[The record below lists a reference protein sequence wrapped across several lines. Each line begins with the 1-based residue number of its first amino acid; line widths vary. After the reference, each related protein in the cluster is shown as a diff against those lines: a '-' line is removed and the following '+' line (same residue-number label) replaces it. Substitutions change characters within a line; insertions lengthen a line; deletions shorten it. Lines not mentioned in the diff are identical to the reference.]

1 MNSTAIQSRIDRL
14 QHESYAA
21 RKRLRD
27 EREAY
32 REAKQ
37 HLQDAEQARSI
48 AQQVAQAVQQQA
60 HAKIAGVVTT
70 CLKSVFGEDSY
81 EFKIKFIRK
90 RNRTEAQLI
99 LVKDGEEITDPINED
114 SGGVLDIASFGLRL
128 ACLIL
133 HKPQLRKILVLDEPF
148 RFVSKSYRGNVRQ
161 MLLKLAEDFHLQII
175 MVTHI
180 EELMC
185 GTIIRL

>member
-1 MNSTAIQSRIDRL
+1 MTLEQMQSRIDRL

-21 RKRLRD
+21 RKRLKD

-32 REAKQ
+32 QVAQQ
-37 HLQDAEQARSI
+37 HLRDAEQARSI

-81 EFKIKFIRK
+81 EFKIKFLRK
-90 RNRTEAQLI
+90 RNRTEAQLVF
-99 LVKDGEEITDPINED
+99 VKDGEEVTDPLNED
-114 SGGVLDIASFGLRL
+114 SGGVVDIAAFALRL
-128 ACLIL
+128 ACLML
-133 HKPQLRKILVLDEPF
+133 AKPRLRRLLVLDEPF
-148 RFVSKSYRGNVRQ
+148 RFVSAGYRESVRQ
-161 MLLKLAEDFHLQII
+161 MLLKLAEDFYLQIV

-185 GTIIRL
+185 GKVIEL